1 MDQQSTE
8 RVHAVAQ
15 AATISGN
22 LAPRSTGLIVAER
35 RAFFRGCLTHWL
47 GQFSDEF
54 QTLAVPDVET
64 TQDEALLKDAA
75 AILIGAGRAERAD
88 GWLSRQVEWLAARCP
103 GVPIAVLMEA
113 PDPGESRAVETISR
127 QLGVQGC
134 ITTSTS
140 LNVAVAALRLV
151 VAGGTVLPD
160 ICACGSAIGSGSG
173 GRRAADDGR
182 SSLREAHPAG
192 TGSPERSRRRR
203 PEQDHRLSAG
213 HVDEHREGP
222 HAQHYPKTPCSEP
235 DRSCG
240 GRAQHGID
248 ATERRTRC
256 PDTGSL
262 RSGGVGVD
270 GGARY
275 CRALP
280 TGMDGSLAR
289 HPLAGTPG
297 QAMAA
302 ATGPDLPSAH
312 CSEIGLH
319 FG

>member
-113 PDPGESRAVETISR
+113 PDPGESRTVETISR

-151 VAGGTVLPD
+151 VAGG
-160 ICACGSAIGSGSG
+160 
-173 GRRAADDGR
+173 
-182 SSLREAHPAG
+182 
-192 TGSPERSRRRR
+192 
-203 PEQDHRLSAG
+203 
-213 HVDEHREGP
+213 
-222 HAQHYPKTPCSEP
+222 
-235 DRSCG
+235 
-240 GRAQHGID
+240 
-248 ATERRTRC
+248 
-256 PDTGSL
+256 
-262 RSGGVGVD
+262 
-270 GGARY
+270 RY
-275 CRALP
+275 FP
-280 TGMDGSLAR
+280 T
-289 HPLAGTPG
+289 
-297 QAMAA
+297 
-302 ATGPDLPSAH
+302 SAH
-312 CSEIGLH
+312 AAQPSEVAVAAGGQPTMAGRHFEKLTPRELAVLSVLAVGAQNKIIAYRLGMSMSTVKAHMHSIIRKLH
-319 FG
+319 VRNRTEAVVAARSMELTPRNDEPGVLTQAA